1 MLGHLPPLDGSSDRR
16 SESSVVHC
24 EENPCQNGGPFVRF
38 RPLIFGRIWCRLGLR
53 AGRCFGCRRL
63 VVVLGVALAPWCGS
77 RGASRLL
84 DFGLRVEGFG
94 SEFRLG
100 IRSGVRFALEGAL
113 GSVLP
118 RLEVAGP

>member
-1 MLGHLPPLDGSSDRR
+1 MK
-16 SESSVVHC
+16 
-24 EENPCQNGGPFVRF
+24 ENPCQNGGPFVRF

-53 AGRCFGCRRL
+53 AGRGFGCRRL
-63 VVVLGVALAPWCGS
+63 VVVLGVALDPWCGS
-77 RGASRLL
+77 RDAPRIL
-84 DFGLRVEGFG
+84 DLGLRAGGSG

-118 RLEVAGP
+118 RLVVAGPWRYTPPPPGRYKILLFYYFLLF